1 MIVSCHWGIEYDY
14 HPNTFQKNMAK
25 QLADAGADVI
35 IGTHTHTLQDVEY
48 IQRADGKRTLVAY
61 SLGNFISGM
70 LEEETQL
77 GGMLTFDF
85 VRENDKVK
93 IAKKPIP
100 IKFDTLYSE
109 KEMEYKNFRYT
120 PDLKRQITI
129 IDPDTAEEVKP
140 ILYFDDKT
148 NEVKGKCKLK
158 PYKSYF
164 SFEIRDK
171 KEDQ

>member
-1 MIVSCHWGIEYDY
+1 MES
-14 HPNTFQKNMAK
+14 
-25 QLADAGADVI
+25 
-35 IGTHTHTLQDVEY
+35 
-48 IQRADGKRTLVAY
+48 
-61 SLGNFISGM
+61 ISGKNFSITDPQGVNTVIYRINKTANYAEQN
-70 LEEETQL
+70 LPKYTVERLTYGEEINGTMKKKVFFIDEPKEKEQL
-77 GGMLTFDF
+77 VILSFGQDKVVVNSGIM
-85 VRENDKVK
+85 ENDKVK

-109 KEMEYKNFRYT
+109 QEMEYKNFRYT

-129 IDPDTAEEVKP
+129 IDPETAEEVKP